1 MAFRQ
6 IKSGALANQAVINT
20 KLDTSA
26 IDSQSSITGVEQLDT
41 FLVFDNDT
49 QALKKVSSSGLIGS
63 YTTDDVAEGTDPN
76 SNLYFTDVRAQAAV
90 AQDIADA
97 VAAEAALRSAA
108 DTQLT
113 TDLAAETSAR
123 QSADT
128 TLTNNLNSEITRATG
143 REDAI
148 ESAFLAA
155 DVAINTRIDNVLSN
169 VDSEALNSLAEIVTE
184 FQSADDLSLIHI

>member
-26 IDSQSSITGVEQLDT
+26 IDQQSSITGVEQLDT

-63 YTTDDVAEGTDPN
+63 YTTDDVAEGTHTN

-90 AQDIADA
+90 AAA
-97 VAAEAALRSAA
+97 VR
-108 DTQLT
+108 
-113 TDLAAETSAR
+113 R
-123 QSADT
+123 
-128 TLTNNLNSEITRATG
+128 
-143 REDAI
+143 
-148 ESAFLAA
+148 
-155 DVAINTRIDNVLSN
+155 
-169 VDSEALNSLAEIVTE
+169 
-184 FQSADDLSLIHI
+184 